1 MEEGEERTEGEEESR
16 GGKGEGGGKG
26 DEEEL
31 EDTSVS
37 GLF

>member
-1 MEEGEERTEGEEESR
+1 MEEGEEKTEGEEER
-16 GGKGEGGGKG
+16 RGGKG